1 MPTAPPWEINR
12 NVLILGW
19 VSLFNDAG
27 ITDGTDSGVI
37 TQIAESLLKT
47 GGTSKAVSLLQGA
60 IRTRPEDGP
69 LYLALADCYQQMGN
83 RQQALEMS
91 LKGRSLVHPDSPA
104 K

>member
-1 MPTAPPWEINR
+1 
-12 NVLILGW
+12 V

-83 RQQALEMS
+83 QQQALEMS
-91 LKGRSLVHPDSPA
+91 LKGRSLLHPDSPA